1 MRTLTCPCK
10 ARKCD
15 ECKGCVK
22 CQCHCHGPPPRL
34 PPEMRP
40 QKVKKPP
47 KVRTPRA
54 NNGDEPTPKR
64 RQLTMDELMQ
74 PRRRASSGDKK
85 AAEETQDTPEDAADD
100 IEDVQPRRS
109 SRSQGVADQGDEP
122 DTLAVATDETLTA
135 DAADASVVDNGES
148 TAAEPVPEEPVVMPE
163 PLSLEDQLQA
173 LMDRRETEASEL
185 AALER
190 QIFEL
195 EGAYLRRNQHAGNIA
210 KGWAPA
216 KLFIA
221 EVVKDQLMELELSGE
236 NPPDMTQAEEDAVSQ
251 QRIFSF
257 SSTSS
262 PAELLAQ
269 QWVEHKSSDELLALR
284 LASAPPSRALRKR
297 DLAVDTNE
305 TERSPRSLD
314 EGTSSSAKPRSKSKR
329 KK

>member
-1 MRTLTCPCK
+1 MRTLKCPCK

-34 PPEMRP
+34 PAEKRP
-40 QKVKKPP
+40 TKVKKPP
-47 KVRTPRA
+47 KVKTPRTS
-54 NNGDEPTPKR
+54 NGDDPTPKR

-74 PRRRASSGDKK
+74 PRRRSSSGEKK
-85 AAEETQDTPEDAADD
+85 AAEDAVDTLEDAADD
-100 IEDVQPRRS
+100 ADDVQPRRS
-109 SRSQGVADQGDEP
+109 SRSQSVVDQGDEP
-122 DTLAVATDETLTA
+122 DTPAVATDETA
-135 DAADASVVDNGES
+135 AADNVDANVVDDGGES
-148 TAAEPVPEEPVVMPE
+148 TAVEPVPEEPVVVPE
-163 PLSLEDQLQA
+163 PMSLEDQLQA
-173 LMDRRETEASEL
+173 LMDRRETEVSEL

-216 KLFIA
+216 KTFIA
-221 EVVKDQLMELELSGE
+221 EVMKDQLLELELSGE
-236 NPPDMTQAEEDAVSQ
+236 NPPDMTRAEEDAVSQ

-284 LASAPPSRALRKR
+284 LASAPVSRALRKR
-297 DLAVDTNE
+297 ELTVDT
-305 TERSPRSLD
+305 TESSPSPD
-314 EGTSSSAKPRSKSKR
+314 EGSSSSAKPRSKSKR
-329 KK
+329 KR